1 VNPSTLLLLTIVLG
15 LEFGL
20 KQFFET
26 YLEKTRANPIRT
38 YVVYRLIHLASMII
52 LMSIL
57 VFTNRPFWYCLLP
70 AVIVVLIGV
79 SELLFCL
86 VQEKLH
92 QYTKMWHTWLYFIPG
107 IGLITYVNS
116 LDLELSLLLDAV
128 LLTKICVFIL
138 LSYPVNYAIRWLIN
152 KEWSQTLPEL
162 VIFVIPTKPWAL
174 ESAAATAA
182 TAEAAET
189 AATAEAAE
197 TAATADNVYKQT
209 TTLKAGR
216 TIGILERWIWL
227 LFILLGYPSL
237 IGFVITAKSIA
248 RFKKLD
254 DSDFAEY
261 YLMGTLYSALFTFL
275 MSLLIP
281 GIWE

>member
-1 VNPSTLLLLTIVLG
+1 
-15 LEFGL
+15 
-20 KQFFET
+20 
-26 YLEKTRANPIRT
+26 
-38 YVVYRLIHLASMII
+38 
-52 LMSIL
+52 MS
-57 VFTNRPFWYCLLP
+57 

-92 QYTKMWHTWLYFIPG
+92 QYTKMWHTWLYFIPVT
-107 IGLITYVNS
+107 GLIIYVNS
-116 LDLELSLLLDAV
+116 LDFKPSLLLDAV

-162 VIFVIPTKPWAL
+162 VMFMMPAKPWVP
-174 ESAAATAA
+174 EST
-182 TAEAAET
+182 AET
-189 AATAEAAE
+189 AE
-197 TAATADNVYKQT
+197 TAVIADNVPEQT
-209 TTLKAGR
+209 ETLKAGR